1 MPPTKWARA
10 PLWCPFLFVVRD
22 VKSSPLV
29 RQPNFQWTFGW
40 TPLRACVK
48 GGPSTQ
54 FNIAATDGRTA
65 EAMRDRH
72 IPAATTTNAQL
83 LQLFLFD

>member
-1 MPPTKWARA
+1 MGTGTLVVPVLICGARRKIEPA
-10 PLWCPFLFVVRD
+10 G
-22 VKSSPLV
+22 ST
-29 RQPNFQWTFGW
+29 PNFQWTFGW
-40 TPLRACVK
+40 TPLRRCVK

>member
-1 MPPTKWARA
+1 MSTGTLVVPVLICGARRKIEPAGSTTKL
-10 PLWCPFLFVVRD
+10 PVDVRLD
-22 VKSSPLV
+22 AVA
-29 RQPNFQWTFGW
+29 
-40 TPLRACVK
+40 ACVK

-72 IPAATTTNAQL
+72 IPAASTTNAQL